1 MAGQTRCP
9 LSLCSLLPYLSNPY
23 SELFFLIRRVSV
35 LSFLPSVC
43 ICIQAPI
50 LVSNYRPLL
59 FDTVYS
65 IALFDVQPIS
75 RTLKH
80 GQHTHTCVHTH
91 THLTLQREKR
101 KRPGQIRWEVPVH
114 SKVFCFS
121 FDLLFLETCP
131 LTLSRNISIRLPRK
145 PRARTPKESLKKKQQ
160 KRKEHKA
167 FYTYAALAAFI
178 YLYTQTFH
186 IFYRLYLPGRLY
198 FLYLIFPYFLFL
210 HETYGAAAAV
220 SSAKDDQKRTPFE
233 KSLTR
238 ATRLERCW
246 WYFIN
251 TQLYS
256 GGKGS
261 GKDIVL
267 NLSIAP
273 IGLYTCV

>member
-1 MAGQTRCP
+1 MYIGADTCQQLQAASFRH
-9 LSLCSLLPYLSNPY
+9 SIY
-23 SELFFLIRRVSV
+23 S
-35 LSFLPSVC
+35 SFWCAAYFP
-43 ICIQAPI
+43 
-50 LVSNYRPLL
+50 
-59 FDTVYS
+59 
-65 IALFDVQPIS
+65 
-75 RTLKH
+75 
-80 GQHTHTCVHTH
+80 HTDAWTTQIYMCAHTH
-91 THLTLQREKR
+91 THLTYREKR
-101 KRPGQIRWEVPVH
+101 KRPGYRLDQVGGSSPLQ
-114 SKVFCFS
+114 SLLFFF

-145 PRARTPKESLKKKQQ
+145 PRARTPKESLKKNKKQQQ

-178 YLYTQTFH
+178 YLYRLRLLTLH
-186 IFYRLYLPGRLY
+186 IFYLPGRLY
-198 FLYLIFPYFLFL
+198 FLLYLFSSFLFLL

-220 SSAKDDQKRTPFE
+220 SSAKDDQKRPPFE
-233 KSLTR
+233 SCLTR

-256 GGKGS
+256 GGKGP